1 MADTKLA
8 RRYAKSLLDLALERN
23 MVDKVYNDMELVSNT
38 CTASRELSLLLKNPI
53 VNTDKKDNII
63 KALFGTK
70 IDALTMAF
78 FNIITRKGRE
88 SYLEDI
94 AKSFIDLYKTNKGIR
109 IAHVTTAVPL
119 DAATRERIM
128 TIVKQAKGNQIE
140 LIEKIDKDLIGGF
153 VLRVGDEQVDTSI
166 SKELRNLRNE
176 FDDNLY
182 IREY

>member
-1 MADTKLA
+1 MAETKLA

-23 MVDKVYNDMELVSNT
+23 MIDKVFSDMQLVSDT
-38 CTASRELSLLLKNPI
+38 ITANRDLSLLLKNPI

-63 KALFGTK
+63 RGLFGNK
-70 IDALTMAF
+70 IDSVTMAF

-88 SYLEDI
+88 SYLEEI

-119 DAATRERIM
+119 DAEMRERIIN
-128 TIVKQAKGNQIE
+128 IVKQARGNQLE
-140 LIEKIDKDLIGGF
+140 LVEKIDKDLIGGF
-153 VLRVGDEQVDTSI
+153 VLRVGDEQIDTSI
-166 SKELRNLRNE
+166 SKELRNLKKE

-182 IREY
+182 VKEY

>member
-70 IDALTMAF
+70 IDAITMAF

-119 DAATRERIM
+119 DAATRERILN
-128 TIVKQAKGNQIE
+128 IVKQAKGNQIE

>member
-23 MVDKVYNDMELVSNT
+23 MVEKVYGDMQLVADT

-63 KALFGTK
+63 RALFGNK

-94 AKSFIDLYKTNKGIR
+94 AKSFVDLYKTNKGIR

-128 TIVKQAKGNQIE
+128 NIVKQAKGNQVE
-140 LIEKIDKDLIGGF
+140 LVEKIDKDLIGGF
-153 VLRVGDEQVDTSI
+153 VLRVGDEQIDTSI

-182 IREY
+182 LKEY